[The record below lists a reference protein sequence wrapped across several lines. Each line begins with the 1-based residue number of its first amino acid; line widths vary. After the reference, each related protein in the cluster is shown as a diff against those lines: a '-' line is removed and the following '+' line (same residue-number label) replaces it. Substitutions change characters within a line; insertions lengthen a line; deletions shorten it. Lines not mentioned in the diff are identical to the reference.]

1 MKRRHYRTIWHPIF
15 YTIIRKTHPRG
26 YRVQYEVPLGTLP
39 PRADVLI
46 IRKVSAKVG
55 RIQRL
60 PSLYSRLGEHTLLE
74 YKGATSGCEGADVGV
89 LLGYG
94 SLYAS
99 QRKLEVSSVVLM
111 LLASRLE
118 GRVKKVLEERDSGL
132 REVEAGVWEGR
143 LAGHIFYFFE
153 LEEVGRSQVKN
164 EVLRMATRE
173 MLDEEF
179 TLKGLTKET
188 AALYYEIGHALKGP
202 AHYREEDMEGQKR
215 LEKSYGRGLEKVLS
229 KFPVKVRLAGLSPED
244 RMAGLSPMDRMAGL
258 EPQEVMARYSTLDRL
273 AGLSPMDRLAGLSAD
288 EIRFLMQ
295 TFQAEQS
302 PEPPTSRS

>member
-1 MKRRHYRTIWHPIF
+1 MKRKHFRTIWHPIF

-39 PRADVLI
+39 PCADLLI
-46 IRKVSAKVG
+46 IRKVSNKVG

-60 PSLYSRLGEHTLLE
+60 PSLYGRLGEHTILE
-74 YKGATSGCEGADVGV
+74 YKGATSGCEASDVGV

-99 QRKLEVSSVVLM
+99 QRKLEVSSVRLM

-118 GRVKKVLEERDSGL
+118 ARVKQALEDRKSGL

-143 LAGHIFYFFE
+143 LAGHTFYFFE
-153 LEEVGRSQVKN
+153 LEEVGRSRVEN

-202 AHYREEDMEGQKR
+202 VHYREEDMEGQKR

-244 RMAGLSPMDRMAGL
+244 RVAGLSP
-258 EPQEVMARYSTLDRL
+258 LDRL
-273 AGLSPMDRLAGLSAD
+273 AGLSPLDRLAGLSPVDRLAGLSAE
-288 EIRFLMQ
+288 EIRSLIQ
-295 TFQAEQS
+295 TFQAELS